1 MSLAV
6 ETLVA
11 LWMSLVLIPA
21 HSHKASPGLVCT
33 NDFVNNVSCSWT
45 GAGLGS
51 AEDCS
56 ISGQKIFWIH
66 REQHLHSQSCKL
78 KQHRNSSLGCSF
90 VFGNT
95 EFSGYD
101 VMPSIFLKCNGTLVE
116 KITDYKPD
124 EHIKMPPPGAPQVN
138 ITANFTLISW
148 SLGNPVSKYF
158 TSGFDFQLQIK
169 QRQQQWRDSRNVS
182 TRQRELRSEV
192 GKLKG
197 LLEVRVRVNPVGRP
211 GSHWSDWSLTT
222 SWEDLKDEKSHS
234 HSTSDQNTVRWILSA
249 LGLFLVTVIIVLA
262 HSKTR
267 GLLKGKPLPNPSEYF
282 QSLHTVHQ
290 GNLKEWLNPFSGS
303 QSFFVTPSCDRISH
317 VVVCEDWND
326 GASSP
331 SPTNGLI
338 YNSSSRSSFSNV
350 GYFMSSSSGGGSART
365 YSNPACFAYQDSFQ
379 DPRHIHG
386 LHFPLCDSLASYP
399 EYESLKREP
408 ESPDSGFGI
417 MKEDE
422 MKETQRAISKEGGE
436 VLNDQ
441 SSPLLFLHL
450 HLPSRPPS
458 SPSAHPSTLTQPS
471 ESQQMDI
478 DETDTAA
485 QPAAGTMCR
494 SSSMPVEPFRTGYLT
509 LKEPSINLFG
519 RGCGDG
525 ASLQYSLEERRG
537 TPWGGHRFV
546 MRRSRML
553 RLVLV

>member
-1 MSLAV
+1 MLFCHPWTWICFLFSL
-6 ETLVA
+6 
-11 LWMSLVLIPA
+11 
-21 HSHKASPGLVCT
+21 
-33 NDFVNNVSCSWT
+33 
-45 GAGLGS
+45 
-51 AEDCS
+51 
-56 ISGQKIFWIH
+56 Q
-66 REQHLHSQSCKL
+66 
-78 KQHRNSSLGCSF
+78 
-90 VFGNT
+90 
-95 EFSGYD
+95 
-101 VMPSIFLKCNGTLVE
+101 
-116 KITDYKPD
+116 
-124 EHIKMPPPGAPQVN
+124 
-138 ITANFTLISW
+138 
-148 SLGNPVSKYF
+148 
-158 TSGFDFQLQIK
+158 
-169 QRQQQWRDSRNVS
+169 
-182 TRQRELRSEV
+182 
-192 GKLKG
+192 
-197 LLEVRVRVNPVGRP
+197 
-211 GSHWSDWSLTT
+211 
-222 SWEDLKDEKSHS
+222 
-234 HSTSDQNTVRWILSA
+234 
-249 LGLFLVTVIIVLA
+249 
-262 HSKTR
+262 
-267 GLLKGKPLPNPSEYF
+267 
-282 QSLHTVHQ
+282 
-290 GNLKEWLNPFSGS
+290 EWLNPFSGS

-331 SPTNGLI
+331 SPTSITTSPLLHFHRYPTSCSNSNGLI

-478 DETDTAA
+478 AETDTAA

-509 LKEPSINLFG
+509 LKELQMTFSNKSI
-519 RGCGDG
+519 
-525 ASLQYSLEERRG
+525 
-537 TPWGGHRFV
+537 
-546 MRRSRML
+546 
-553 RLVLV
+553 

>member
-6 ETLVA
+6 ETLWA

-33 NDFVNNVSCSWT
+33 NNFVNNVSCSWT

-56 ISGQKIFWIH
+56 IYGEHTVWIN
-66 REQHLHSQSCKL
+66 RQPLLTLQSCKL
-78 KQHRNSSLGCSF
+78 KQHGNSSLGCSF
-90 VFGNT
+90 VFGKT

-101 VMPSIFLKCNGTLVE
+101 VMPNIYLKCNGTLVE
-116 KITDYKPD
+116 KITGYKPG
-124 EHIKMPPPGAPQVN
+124 EHIKMHPPGAPQVN

-182 TRQRELRSEV
+182 TRERELRFEV
-192 GKLKG
+192 GKLKSG
-197 LLEVRVRVNPVGRP
+197 LEVRVRVNPVGRP
-211 GSHWSDWSLTT
+211 GSHWSDWSPTT

-234 HSTSDQNTVRWILSA
+234 YSPSDQNTVRWSLLA
-249 LGLFLVTVIIVLA
+249 LGLFLATVIIVLA
-262 HSKTR
+262 RYKTR

-290 GNLKEWLNPFSGS
+290 GNLKEWLNPFSGT

-317 VVVCEDWND
+317 VVVCEDWNEE
-326 GASSP
+326 ASSP
-331 SPTNGLI
+331 SPTSITTSPLLHFHRYPTSCSNNNGLI
-338 YNSSSRSSFSNV
+338 YNSSSLSSFSNV

-365 YSNPACFAYQDSFQ
+365 DSNPAYFAYQDNFQ
-379 DPRHIHG
+379 DPPHIHG
-386 LHFPLCDSLASYP
+386 LHFRLCDSLASYP

-422 MKETQRAISKEGGE
+422 MKETQRAISREGEE
-436 VLNDQ
+436 VLIDQ
-441 SSPLLFLHL
+441 SSPLLFLPL
-450 HLPSRPPS
+450 HLPYRPPS

-471 ESQQMDI
+471 ESQQMDAA
-478 DETDTAA
+478 ETDTGSSSAA
-485 QPAAGTMCR
+485 QPVAGAMYR

-509 LKEPSINLFG
+509 LKELQMTFSNKSI
-519 RGCGDG
+519 
-525 ASLQYSLEERRG
+525 
-537 TPWGGHRFV
+537 
-546 MRRSRML
+546 
-553 RLVLV
+553 